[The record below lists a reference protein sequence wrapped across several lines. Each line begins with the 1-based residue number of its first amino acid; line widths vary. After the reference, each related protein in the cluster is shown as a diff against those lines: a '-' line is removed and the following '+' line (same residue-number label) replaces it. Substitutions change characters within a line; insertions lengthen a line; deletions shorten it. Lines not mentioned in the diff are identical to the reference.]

1 MNNIIKSTMTCSALV
16 AAGAMLSACSMLF
29 GKKAED
35 TTLVPFSTIS
45 SSAYSGSLK
54 NWDDKAQPVM
64 CALIRSQLLLATRVI
79 QAPDSAERDQIF
91 TAEKVTMS
99 NGVLQL
105 KYRFNQPLS
114 GATYK
119 IKDFLLLE
127 IPKDRYTTGPV
138 QFIENGHKVCEIG
151 R

>member
-1 MNNIIKSTMTCSALV
+1 MTYSALV

-35 TTLVPFSTIS
+35 TTSVPFSTIS

-64 CALIRSQLLLATRVI
+64 CALIRSQSQWSYWFQPADSGTSTKHKIVHSEDAIAPKDEYFETRQLLLATRLI

-91 TAEKVTMS
+91 TAEKVT
-99 NGVLQL
+99 V
-105 KYRFNQPLS
+105 
-114 GATYK
+114 
-119 IKDFLLLE
+119 
-127 IPKDRYTTGPV
+127 
-138 QFIENGHKVCEIG
+138 
-151 R
+151 